1 MYIIISDHQ
10 DSRQK
15 KEAKAVLLSV
25 KFCRGGLE
33 WEGSLYEGGG
43 WQLGGILLWQCI
55 HSVASPCDQQTK
67 LTKEVQ
73 LNRTSPTCRPLQY
86 CEESVSC
93 IAIWEGVMTK
103 HILN

>member
-43 WQLGGILLWQCI
+43 WQLGEGFFFGNVSILW
-55 HSVASPCDQQTK
+55 
-67 LTKEVQ
+67 
-73 LNRTSPTCRPLQY
+73 PLPVTNIQ
-86 CEESVSC
+86 
-93 IAIWEGVMTK
+93 
-103 HILN
+103 N